1 MVKSLLWRPIAAL
14 LLAATVFAAGCGG
27 SSEAVDNTALRQRM
41 AYLNDMAQ
49 VSWVDF
55 EGGDVYVGFDERP
68 SDLPMIVNT
77 AAAAAAKAHGK
88 KVHIYAVK
96 GGQPGWRP
104 GDGPVLCE
112 ASVRMGMP
120 GKLCM

>member
-1 MVKSLLWRPIAAL
+1 MTNSLLRWPSAAL
-14 LLAATVFAAGCGG
+14 LLGALVLGAGCGG
-27 SSEAVDNTALRQRM
+27 GSEAVDNTALRERM
-41 AYLNDMAQ
+41 QYLNDMAQ

-68 SDLPMIVNT
+68 SDLAMIVNT

-88 KVHIYAVK
+88 QVHVYAVK

>member
-1 MVKSLLWRPIAAL
+1 MISSPSRWPLAAS
-14 LLAATVFAAGCGG
+14 LLAAVAIGAGCGG
-27 SSEAVDNTALRQRM
+27 GSEPVDNTALRERM
-41 AYLNDMAQ
+41 QYLNDMVQ

-55 EGGDVYVGFDERP
+55 EGGDVYVGFAERP
-68 SDLPMIVNT
+68 LDLPIIVNT

-88 KVHIYAVK
+88 KIHIYAVQ